1 MSDPVDDR
9 TRTLSSNPG
18 PKPEAT
24 TGTAPSPFGSGTI
37 VDGLD
42 DGPSSAAHS
51 FQLPGYVV
59 SGELARGGMGAVFLA
74 RDTELLRDVAIKVL
88 QDRFDKSGDV
98 ASRFVEEARITGQ
111 LQHPGIPPVHE
122 LGTLPD

>member
-1 MSDPVDDR
+1 MSDDR

-24 TGTAPSPFGSGTI
+24 TGTAPSPLGSGTAI
-37 VDGLD
+37 AAHDYAPGA
-42 DGPSSAAHS
+42 SAAT
-51 FQLPGYVV
+51 FEIAGYTV
-59 SGELARGGMGAVFLA
+59 SGELARGGMGAVYLA

-98 ASRFVEEARITGQ
+98 AGRFVEEARITGQ
-111 LQHPGIPPVHE
+111 LQHP
-122 LGTLPD
+122 